1 MVSLWPSLTM
11 RVNSRLKKGLR
22 KHRRRYGT
30 TLTALPRRPT
40 PRASLGDLPVEV
52 FDEVIAI
59 LHDRGDKPS
68 MTACSLVSKTWRAV
82 VLPHLFSTTSVRE
95 EQHFDRFLAFLD
107 DSPHVSN
114 CIQSLTLDGSSPG
127 EVESEGGARLDCAA
141 FTTVFP
147 KLTRLRQ
154 LFLEDLTL
162 RVTPV
167 EICEESEE
175 SAHSRH
181 SSPSSWLE
189 ALEVADVRCEDLE
202 GRPLPVIPALV
213 DMMPVHSVNLLRLD
227 GLEDIADD
235 SMQDFD
241 AGVPSRAITVR
252 HLSAVA
258 PNGAA
263 TAAYFACYAK
273 LVRVGSLSCISTY
286 CETWGDAEELAAF
299 LDLQSCSIET
309 IDLDVTRLM
318 QYERRPR
325 QSSPHFVLRE
335 SLINSCLPPSQTH
348 SRRNYHRADG
358 KASPNPSSRVLPY
371 LLYAC
376 TCHGTDDTSAPSPT
390 RAQPSSPASSP
401 SLPLPPCAS
410 SKCGS
415 SCPGT
420 GPLPTPAQPATSCG
434 ICLPWTECCATATG
448 FRTCS
453 GSSSSYSRS
462 RWCPLGA
469 SMLSRNVLRRGSGRG
484 WTGVAC
490 YTSSGISRLQTI
502 EVSTLCTLI
511 VLL

>member
-1 MVSLWPSLTM
+1 MVSLWPPLTM
-11 RVNSRLKKGLR
+11 TVNSRLKKGLR

-30 TLTALPRRPT
+30 TLTALPRRPA

-52 FDEVIAI
+52 FNEVIAI

-68 MTACSLVSKTWRAV
+68 MAACSLVSNTWRAV

-95 EQHFDRFLAFLD
+95 EQDFDRFLAFLD

-114 CIQSLTLDGSSPG
+114 CIQSLTLDGSSSG
-127 EVESEGGARLDCAA
+127 EVEYEGGARLDCAA

-162 RVTPV
+162 RVIPV
-167 EICEESEE
+167 QTCEEFADSPQ
-175 SAHSRH
+175 SAPSR
-181 SSPSSWLE
+181 WLG

-227 GLEDIADD
+227 GLEDVADD

-241 AGVPSRAITVR
+241 AGVPSRTIIVR

-273 LVRVGSLSCISTY
+273 LVRVGTLSCISTY
-286 CETWGDAEELAAF
+286 CETWGDAQELAAF
-299 LDLQSCSIET
+299 LDLQSSSIET
-309 IDLDVTRLM
+309 IDLDIARLM

-325 QSSPHFVLRE
+325 QSSPHLVLRAA
-335 SLINSCLPPSQTH
+335 LINSCLSPSQTH

-358 KASPNPSSRVLPY
+358 KVWPNPSSHVPPY

-376 TCHGTDDTSAPSPT
+376 TCHGTDDT
-390 RAQPSSPASSP
+390 
-401 SLPLPPCAS
+401 
-410 SKCGS
+410 
-415 SCPGT
+415 
-420 GPLPTPAQPATSCG
+420 
-434 ICLPWTECCATATG
+434 
-448 FRTCS
+448 
-453 GSSSSYSRS
+453 
-462 RWCPLGA
+462 
-469 SMLSRNVLRRGSGRG
+469 
-484 WTGVAC
+484 
-490 YTSSGISRLQTI
+490 
-502 EVSTLCTLI
+502 
-511 VLL
+511 